1 MSSGSLQAYLAQ
13 NYMSGPKV
21 DAILSRVSD
30 STSSKKKKKRRMQT
44 NQTPSA
50 GPSTIV
56 DDDAGWGRA
65 VPGTMNDDE
74 DDIKDAVVEKDRSF
88 KKRKT
93 GNRKNDLGNGEGDGW
108 TTVREGLVSGK
119 IEAEEMEAGDEKP
132 QVVGEQGFAGGLVT
146 SSSLKAHSSSRDVQ
160 KKSKQEIDAE
170 REAQQSQTVYRDATG
185 RKVDVKV
192 ERAEAARLKREA
204 EEREA
209 RKMEWGKGLVQREEE
224 QKRKEQIEKERGRGL
239 AVYADDDEL
248 NKEQKEKERWN
259 DPAAAFLSV
268 CILES
273 AFDEYL
279 LIYLFIYSFMD
290 TEKEKQRTTK
300 TGIQWASACT
310 KPVWNQAWVPVG
322 WSW

>member
-1 MSSGSLQAYLAQ
+1 MKLERAA
-13 NYMSGPKV
+13 
-21 DAILSRVSD
+21 AARE
-30 STSSKKKKKRRMQT
+30 KRLK
-44 NQTPSA
+44 
-50 GPSTIV
+50 
-56 DDDAGWGRA
+56 
-65 VPGTMNDDE
+65 E
-74 DDIKDAVVEKDRSF
+74 EK
-88 KKRKT
+88 
-93 GNRKNDLGNGEGDGW
+93 
-108 TTVREGLVSGK
+108 
-119 IEAEEMEAGDEKP
+119 
-132 QVVGEQGFAGGLVT
+132 
-146 SSSLKAHSSSRDVQ
+146 
-160 KKSKQEIDAE
+160 
-170 REAQQSQTVYRDATG
+170 EAQ
-185 RKVDVKV
+185 
-192 ERAEAARLKREA
+192 
-204 EEREA
+204 
-209 RKMEWGKGLVQREEE
+209 KMEWGKGLVQREEE